1 MIINGINVTPILLG
15 VLEVVLSVSVVL
27 ITTKLVPWVKSKVSQ
42 DQLVLIKE
50 IVKIAVKAAEQLFE
64 KTQGPEKL
72 EYAKQFVIEA
82 LHEKGIEIDE
92 PLLRTYIES
101 AVLELHKA
109 LEELE
114 PKVDRQLLEG

>member
-64 KTQGPEKL
+64 KTQGAENML
-72 EYAKQFVIEA
+72 NS
-82 LHEKGIEIDE
+82 L
-92 PLLRTYIES
+92 
-101 AVLELHKA
+101 
-109 LEELE
+109 
-114 PKVDRQLLEG
+114 